1 MRFLSVGPRICL
13 QLPSDSTSRWTPLLF
28 SYTFPTTWAC
38 SGLSPAR
45 ARPWRAN
52 ETCAARRMK
61 KSRSRLFRARAVCE
75 AYTSF
80 PRGAHPRGA
89 FYVIGISYH
98 IMNRLSA
105 TGFALCDE
113 QPGCPRS
120 RFSPSITSPRWRA
133 LPPASAGCSFSNGTR
148 KTNAAFSV
156 ACFSFVLII

>member
-1 MRFLSVGPRICL
+1 MVGKATINF
-13 QLPSDSTSRWTPLLF
+13 DSEVNASLAEVVLLF

-98 IMNRLSA
+98 IKRTAQLSGIFPEA
-105 TGFALCDE
+105 AL
-113 QPGCPRS
+113 
-120 RFSPSITSPRWRA
+120 
-133 LPPASAGCSFSNGTR
+133 
-148 KTNAAFSV
+148 
-156 ACFSFVLII
+156 FVGL